1 MSLKTRSL
9 GVSLGDGTLA
19 FVELGKVLGRPR
31 LLRAGSVPFVLPA
44 TTAGDPPAG
53 WDEGRP
59 AATKLAVGATPAS
72 VVVGLP
78 RQAVVLRV
86 VEVPLADEKDL
97 AGLIAYEVD
106 RHMPFPPEDAY
117 YGFQRIGQEGAQARV
132 LLAAA
137 HKRQVDPMLAALE
150 GLGVTPTVLTL
161 AALGGVNAL
170 SAQDRGIRDVVC
182 LVEQEGGRAEV
193 TLLRDGTLLS
203 SRAVSLE
210 GDSVAPILEEIARA
224 GAAAGPPAVVRV
236 GRGSAEL
243 RARLAEA
250 LEVPVEPWS
259 RAGGAPAASAYGLA
273 LQGLGRG
280 AVRLNLLPAR
290 SAAPRREPA
299 LRAMYALLTAA
310 VLLAGALG
318 VGWAYRER
326 QTLEKLRGDARTVR
340 AQAAEVEKL
349 KAQAKEL
356 GGRLQVLDGVSRERA
371 RALLVLKEVAS
382 LLPRDVAL
390 TEFLLEGTRVQIR
403 GTTGGS
409 AAELIAAFERSTVL
423 ENAAFTS
430 PIAQQG
436 KDRQGFQLQAFVRAR

>member
-1 MSLKTRSL
+1 MRTRSL
-9 GVSLGDGTLA
+9 GLSLGAGALA
-19 FVELGKVLGRPR
+19 FVELEKVLGRSR
-31 LLRAGSVPFVLPA
+31 VRRAGSLPFTLPA
-44 TTAGDPPAG
+44 EAAGAPAAG
-53 WDEGRP
+53 RDEGRAAAGKLAAGTAP
-59 AATKLAVGATPAS
+59 AA

-137 HKRQVDPMLAALE
+137 HKRQVDPVLAALE
-150 GLGVTPTVLTL
+150 ALGVTPTVLTL

-170 SAQDRGIRDVVC
+170 SAHDRRAREVVC
-182 LVEQEGGRAEV
+182 LVEQEGGQAEV
-193 TLLRDGTLLS
+193 TLLRDGELLS

-210 GDSVAPILEEIARA
+210 GESVAPILEEIARA
-224 GAAAGPPAVVRV
+224 GAAAAPPAVVRI
-236 GRGSAEL
+236 GRGGESL
-243 RARLAEA
+243 RARLREA
-250 LEVPVEPWS
+250 LDVPVAPWS
-259 RAGGAPAASAYGLA
+259 REGAPAASAYGLA

-290 SAAPRREPA
+290 IGAPRREPA
-299 LRAMYALLTAA
+299 LRVMYGLLATA

-326 QTLEKLRGDARTVR
+326 ATLEKLRGDARAVR
-340 AQAAEVEKL
+340 AQAAAVEKL
-349 KAQAKEL
+349 KAEAKEL
-356 GGRLQVLDGVSRERA
+356 SGRLQVLDGVTRERA
-371 RALLVLKEVAS
+371 RGLLVLKEVAS

-390 TEFLLEGTRVQIR
+390 TEFLLEGARVQIR

-436 KDRQGFQLQAFVRAR
+436 KDRQGFQLQAFVRTR

>member
-1 MSLKTRSL
+1 MRSL
-9 GVSLGDGTLA
+9 GVSLGDGALA
-19 FVELGKVLGRPR
+19 FVELEKVLGRSR
-31 LLRAGSVPFVLPA
+31 LLRAGSLPFALPTGA
-44 TTAGDPPAG
+44 ASHQPAG
-53 WDEGRP
+53 WEEGRP
-59 AATKLAVGATPAS
+59 AATRLVAGTPPAS
-72 VVVGLP
+72 AVVGLP

-97 AGLIAYEVD
+97 AGLIAYEID
-106 RHMPFPPEDAY
+106 RHMPFPPDEAY

-137 HKRQVDPMLAALE
+137 RKRQVDPVLAALE
-150 GLGVTPTVLTL
+150 ALGVAPTALTL
-161 AALGGVNAL
+161 AALGGVNGLA
-170 SAQDRGIRDVVC
+170 AHERRAREVVC
-182 LVEQEGGRAEV
+182 LVEQEGRQAEV
-193 TLLRDGTLLS
+193 TLLRDGALLS
-203 SRAVSLE
+203 SRAVSLD

-224 GAAAGPPAVVRV
+224 GAASGAPAAVRI
-236 GRGSAEL
+236 GRGSESL
-243 RARLAEA
+243 RARLAEG
-250 LEVPVEPWS
+250 LDVPVEPWS
-259 RAGGAPAASAYGLA
+259 RAGAPAASAYGLA

-299 LRAMYALLTAA
+299 LRAMYALLSAA

-326 QTLEKLRGDARTVR
+326 QTLDKLREDARAVR
-340 AQAAEVEKL
+340 TQAAEVEKL
-349 KAQAKEL
+349 KVQAKEA
-356 GGRLQVLDGVSRERA
+356 GSRLQVLDGVSRERA
-371 RALLVLKEVAS
+371 RALLVLKEIAS